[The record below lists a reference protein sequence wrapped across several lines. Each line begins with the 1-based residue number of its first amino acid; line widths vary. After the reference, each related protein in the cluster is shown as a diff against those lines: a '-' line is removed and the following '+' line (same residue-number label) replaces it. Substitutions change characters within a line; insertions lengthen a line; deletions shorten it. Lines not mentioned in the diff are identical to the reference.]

1 MVMWR
6 TAADKLENWLAMR
19 FEQGIS
25 PAADG
30 GFFNRMSKWF
40 KKS

>member
-1 MVMWR
+1 
-6 TAADKLENWLAMR
+6 MR
-19 FEQGIS
+19 FEQGIA

-40 KKS
+40 KKG